1 MIFHGRREKQFTRR
15 PFFMEE
21 KTVPEQKIIDRDT
34 YRAIKKMSRE
44 ELQAFLMRY
53 ANGLLE
59 NDGKTIDLR
68 EVKKDLRQIKG
79 IGDKR
84 IEEIMAVIEK
94 HLGV

>member
-1 MIFHGRREKQFTRR
+1 MAD
-15 PFFMEE
+15 
-21 KTVPEQKIIDRDT
+21 QKIIDRDT

-44 ELQAFLMRY
+44 ELQAFLVRY
-53 ANGLLE
+53 ADGLLE

-68 EVKKDLRQIKG
+68 EVEKDLRQIKG

-84 IEEIMAVIEK
+84 VEEIMAVIEK

>member
-1 MIFHGRREKQFTRR
+1 MA
-15 PFFMEE
+15 E
-21 KTVPEQKIIDRDT
+21 KTIIDRDT

-59 NDGKTIDLR
+59 SDGKSIDLR
-68 EVKKDLRQIKG
+68 EIEKDLRQIKG

-84 IEEIMAVIEK
+84 VEEIMAVIEK

>member
-1 MIFHGRREKQFTRR
+1 MT
-15 PFFMEE
+15 
-21 KTVPEQKIIDRDT
+21 EQKIIDRDT

-44 ELQAFLMRY
+44 QLQAFLMRY

-59 NDGKTIDLR
+59 NDGKSIDLR
-68 EVKKDLRQIKG
+68 EVEKDLWQIKG

-84 IEEIMAVIEK
+84 VEEIMAVFEN

>member
-1 MIFHGRREKQFTRR
+1 M
-15 PFFMEE
+15 
-21 KTVPEQKIIDRDT
+21 PEQKIIDRDT

-59 NDGKTIDLR
+59 NDGKSIDLR
-68 EVKKDLRQIKG
+68 EVEKDLRQIKG

-84 IEEIMAVIEK
+84 VEEIMAVFEK
-94 HLGV
+94 HLGL